1 MAQELPIS
9 NVLVTGSEGYLGSV
23 IAPMLADAGFAVVG
37 MDVGW
42 YAGGALV
49 PMPRRVRVIPR
60 DVRDAEALDLR
71 GFDAIVHLA
80 ALSNDPLGELDP
92 ALTMEINHHATVRL
106 ARIARGQ
113 GVRRFVFSSS
123 CSIYGDSGG
132 GDAID
137 ESAPMLPL
145 TAYAKSKV
153 LAENDLADLA
163 TDDFRV
169 TFLRNGTAF
178 GISPRQRFDVVLPN
192 LAGCAQVHGEIR
204 LTSDGSPWRPLVHV
218 EDIGRAVVASL
229 QAGDRDF
236 PDGPVNV
243 GRSDMNHQVR
253 DIAAAVG
260 RAFPRCPVTLGPAAG
275 PDRRT
280 YRVSFRR
287 IEEELPGFDATWT
300 LDAGAEE
307 CARVFARV
315 GLDRATFEDPR
326 YTRLAMLRRL
336 IDTGRLDEDL
346 RPGRVEA
353 VA

>member
-9 NVLVTGSEGYLGSV
+9 NVLITGSEGYLGSV
-23 IAPMLADAGFAVVG
+23 ISPMLVTAGFDAVG

-42 YAGGALV
+42 YASGALV
-49 PMPRRVRVIPR
+49 PPRHRIRVIPR
-60 DVRDAEALDLR
+60 DVREAEALDLR

-123 CSIYGDSGG
+123 CSIYGDSGD
-132 GDAID
+132 DAID

-145 TAYAKSKV
+145 TAYARSKV

-192 LAGCAQVHGEIR
+192 LAGCAHVNGEIR
-204 LTSDGSPWRPLVHV
+204 LTSDGSPWRPLVHATSPT
-218 EDIGRAVVASL
+218 DRSTSVA
-229 QAGDRDF
+229 
-236 PDGPVNV
+236 
-243 GRSDMNHQVR
+243 
-253 DIAAAVG
+253 
-260 RAFPRCPVTLGPAAG
+260 
-275 PDRRT
+275 
-280 YRVSFRR
+280 
-287 IEEELPGFDATWT
+287 AT
-300 LDAGAEE
+300 
-307 CARVFARV
+307 
-315 GLDRATFEDPR
+315 
-326 YTRLAMLRRL
+326 
-336 IDTGRLDEDL
+336 
-346 RPGRVEA
+346 
-353 VA
+353 